1 MKMVFEK
8 CIYQA
13 NQEITMNYQKR
24 RHQYIL
30 EFHKKYNYKKR
41 RHQHTLEFH
50 KKYKKSRYLKCQ

>member
-50 KKYKKSRYLKCQ
+50 